1 MKRTSYSIHRC
12 NSALYGVPVVLK
24 DRLHAN
30 LLTFADTEPGLLD
43 YCVYAP
49 SFIYNNRSGEKES
62 CYVISAKFDDGH
74 AEVWASS
81 WELEPNSDSA
91 LEQARQGQ
99 AKSLGATYHLFTAKA
114 FAASPIELKNRQT
127 MQAVLF
133 KGGGFDTT
141 ALEESLD
148 AMLSGTSLSFAALAE
163 QSQRPLL
170 QVELASFR
178 LLRDKRL
185 KADMA
190 SRYISPSFQI
200 SGGCHA

>member
-12 NSALYGVPVVLK
+12 NSALYGVPVELR

-30 LLTFADTEPGLLD
+30 LLAFADTEPGLLD

-49 SFIYNNRSGEKES
+49 SFTYNNRSGEKES

-81 WELEPNSDSA
+81 WEQEPNTDSA

-99 AKSLGATYHLFTAKA
+99 AQSLGAQYHLFTAKA

-127 MQAVLF
+127 MQAVLY
-133 KGGGFDTT
+133 KGRSFDTT
-141 ALEESLD
+141 ELEDALEV
-148 AMLSGTSLSFAALAE
+148 MLSGTTLSFAALAE
-163 QSQRPLL
+163 QTQRPLL
-170 QVELASFR
+170 HVELASFR

-190 SRYISPSFQI
+190 LAYISPLFQI